1 MKRQKSGINR
11 FLIDTN
17 VFIASIKHPDRK
29 TGSLDLI
36 LDLINNPDVCL
47 VGNDLLLLEFEK
59 YQKRFESPLA
69 YKILKDLKHKI
80 EFIEV
85 RPESIK
91 QCAKY
96 IPHEEIVDIVHAATC
111 LQTSA
116 ILISNDNHFNKL
128 NESEVIEVWTISKAI
143 NTLVKTNK

>member
-1 MKRQKSGINR
+1 M
-11 FLIDTN
+11 
-17 VFIASIKHPDRK
+17 
-29 TGSLDLI
+29 
-36 LDLINNPDVCL
+36 
-47 VGNDLLLLEFEK
+47 
-59 YQKRFESPLA
+59 
-69 YKILKDLKHKI
+69 KHKI

-116 ILISNDNHFNKL
+116 ILISNDKHFNKL
-128 NESEVIEVWTISKAI
+128 NESEVIEVWTISKA
-143 NTLVKTNK
+143 VKRCDGTPNRSRAAGHDVPSLCSFVFI